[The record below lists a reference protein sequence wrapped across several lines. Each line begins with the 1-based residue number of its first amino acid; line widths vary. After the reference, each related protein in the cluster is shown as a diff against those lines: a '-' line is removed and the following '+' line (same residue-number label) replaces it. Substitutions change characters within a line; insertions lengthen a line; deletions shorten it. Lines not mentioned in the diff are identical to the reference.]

1 MLRKKKY
8 ISTGANPLSV
18 DIIDGNGMLR
28 SFDFRG
34 GMKHP
39 VLIPPFYSTS
49 DEKEQQLLESYPGFN
64 KSYVL
69 EASEEV
75 IPEEVKKVEAVVNE
89 VPGKVEELKSNEQSF
104 DNVQQA
110 KDWLN
115 KEKGVPF
122 SALKNKQMVIAEA
135 EKLNIV
141 LKFNEK
147 Q

>member
-8 ISTGANPLSV
+8 MSTGANPLSI
-18 DIIDGNGMLR
+18 DITDDNGVLR

-39 VLIPPFYSTS
+39 IVIPPFYSTS
-49 DEKEQQLLESYPGFN
+49 NELEQKLLESYPGFN

-69 EASEEV
+69 EEGEEV
-75 IPEEVKKVEAVVNE
+75 IQEVEPVKAVVAE
-89 VPGKVEELKSNEQSF
+89 VLGKVEELESNEQSF

-122 SALKNKQMVIAEA
+122 SALKNKQMVITEA